1 MRNTTGGG
9 ERIIQKG
16 AARFLFLRGLISLS
30 ILAVALTLRY
40 WRWKRRT
47 RRTYSWSDSAQSRVP
62 PQPSYSE
69 TFSSPRMYDNYQ
81 NSRTQSEWNWL
92 LTPATLLLTQCSP
105 WYSVSAR
112 YTLLTR
118 CTSGG

>member
-1 MRNTTGGG
+1 MPNTSSGGKQTT
-9 ERIIQKG
+9 RRM
-16 AARFLFLRGLISLS
+16 AARFLFLRGLIWLS

-47 RRTYSWSDSAQSRVP
+47 PTTSSWIDSAQSRAP

-69 TFSSPRMYDNYQ
+69 TFSSLRMYDNYQ